1 MPAAKKTP
9 APKRKTSTRTA
20 RKVTTLEGLEVSLDG
35 AQKAVGDLRRD
46 LSTGGRK
53 LVKDIEAAIKAARR
67 DLARTRKE
75 IQHDLGDLG
84 GALTPRRAN
93 SKPAAKKTAAKKTA
107 AKPAAK
113 TARKPAAKSAAKP
126 AAAKPAA
133 AKPAAAK
140 PAAKR
145 AAKPAA
151 RKPAA
156 KTAARKPA
164 AKSAAKRS
172 SAS

>member
-113 TARKPAAKSAAKP
+113 TAAKPAAKSAAKP
-126 AAAKPAA
+126 AAKR
-133 AKPAAAK
+133 AAAK

-151 RKPAA
+151 KPAA
-156 KTAARKPA
+156 KAAAKPAARKPA
-164 AKSAAKRS
+164 AKSAAKRP